1 MPAAKKPAAAPKPA
15 AGGLIPVSRG
25 LRATSITGTGK
36 GESFL
41 SALVTAAGGIGGV
54 VVPLSRP
61 AGDDLWWSIIP
72 GGIATLV
79 AMQSSGEIQ
88 HFAEGWLGGTA
99 GYLAARA
106 LQRITFPT
114 AAQYAQAAAV
124 QAAPVH
130 AALGIA

>member
-1 MPAAKKPAAAPKPA
+1 MATAKKRPPTPA

-25 LRATSITGTGK
+25 LRASSITGAGK

-54 VVPLSRP
+54 VLPLSRP
-61 AGDDLWWSIIP
+61 AGDDLWWTVIP

-79 AMQSSGEIQ
+79 AMQASGEVQ
-88 HFAEGWLGGTA
+88 HFAEGWVGGAA
-99 GYLAARA
+99 GYLAART

-114 AAQYAQAAAV
+114 AAGYIQAAAAI
-124 QAAPVH
+124 AAPIH
-130 AALGIA
+130 AALGI

>member
-1 MPAAKKPAAAPKPA
+1 MPAAKKPAPKPA

-25 LRATSITGTGK
+25 LRASSITGAGR

-41 SALVTAAGGIGGV
+41 SALVTAAGGIAGV
-54 VVPLSRP
+54 VLPLSRAP
-61 AGDDLWWSIIP
+61 GDDLWWTAIP

-79 AMQSSGEIQ
+79 AMQASGEIQ
-88 HFAEGWLGGTA
+88 HFAEGYLGGAA
-99 GYLAARA
+99 GYLAART

-114 AAQYAQAAAV
+114 AAGYVQAAAA